1 LHKQHFLKD
10 QFLKLIAENQG
21 LIYKVCNMYC
31 NNKLDKEDLFQDIV
45 LQLWRSYPAFKGDSK
60 VSTWMYRIAINNAIT
75 RLRKETRREKFAGLD
90 EEALRVAA
98 AGNDN
103 VDEDIAQMYEAIK
116 KLSEVE
122 RALTMLYMDDCSYKE
137 IAEILGLSESNVGF
151 KLNRIKAKLRTLIN
165 IG

>member
-1 LHKQHFLKD
+1 MKD

>member
-1 LHKQHFLKD
+1 MKD

-21 LIYKVCNMYC
+21 LIFKVCNMYC
-31 NNKLDKEDLFQDIV
+31 NNKEDKEDLFQDIV

-75 RLRKETRREKFAGLD
+75 RLRKAGKREKFAGLD
-90 EEALRVAA
+90 DEAFNVATDGPNA
-98 AGNDN
+98 I
-103 VDEDIAQMYEAIK
+103 DENISRMFEAIK
-116 KLSEVE
+116 KLSDVE
-122 RALTMLYMDDCSYKE
+122 RALTMLYMDDCSYRE

-151 KLNRIKAKLRTLIN
+151 KLNKVKVKLRTLIN